1 MFRQLMNAKYD
12 AEIFFF
18 LQDLDYHSDY
28 LLLWS
33 KKDTSKSDYQT
44 LPRQGRTDF
53 FLLLKMV
60 CQIDTLDHNRS
71 WLPQCC
77 K

>member
-12 AEIFFF
+12 AEIFFS

-33 KKDTSKSDYQT
+33 KEDTSKSDYQT

-53 FLLLKMV
+53 FSASENGLS
-60 CQIDTLDHNRS
+60 DRYS
-71 WLPQCC
+71 RP
-77 K
+77 